1 MLNLIFGK
9 YPFMLKRII
18 SLCHIM
24 LKRIISLCH
33 IMVKRVISLSHIYDV
48 ETYHWCMPYY
58 VEIVIFQVLLC

>member
-1 MLNLIFGK
+1 MLKRIISLCHI
-9 YPFMLKRII
+9 MLKRII